1 MGAGRWQ
8 REIGAPTLCL
18 GQRPAQTRQ
27 TKIILLT
34 CFICLNLRLLR
45 SPGRARELLRSPK
58 SAVPHF
64 ELFVRF
70 REVRSKAKRYDTDR
84 YRRSSGAASTDRPSP
99 KPERRRPVGRGGAS
113 LVIPIFSRG
122 RRLTLDSSEGQ
133 DRKSWIAPCVPT

>member
-1 MGAGRWQ
+1 MLRPEASTNTPN
-8 REIGAPTLCL
+8 EDYSSDMFYMPKFTAP
-18 GQRPAQTRQ
+18 
-27 TKIILLT
+27 
-34 CFICLNLRLLR
+34 
-45 SPGRARELLRSPK
+45 ARELLRPPK

-99 KPERRRPVGRGGAS
+99 KPERRRPVGRGDAS
-113 LVIPIFSRG
+113 LVVPIFSRG
-122 RRLTLDSSEGQ
+122 RRLTLNSSEGQ